1 MPVHPDFSNHLPDAA
16 GKAGEDKRREMP
28 DRFFGTEL
36 SQAAARKAAS
46 DREGER
52 NQFAGAKRGE
62 TNQDAHDHSRVG
74 TVDESRQEGT
84 FERQVGGLVIERQTG
99 GDAKEQQD
107 AQAQGERQ
115 TLAPGAVLGDQ
126 EVPEPPKSN
135 ENGRRGRHDGELEE
149 QRCQQ

>member
-1 MPVHPDFSNHLPDAA
+1 
-16 GKAGEDKRREMP
+16 MP

-62 TNQDAHDHSRVG
+62 TNQDANDHSRVG
-74 TVDESRQEGT
+74 TVDESRQKGT

-115 TLAPGAVLGDQ
+115 TLAPGAVLGD
-126 EVPEPPKSN
+126 P
-135 ENGRRGRHDGELEE
+135 G
-149 QRCQQ
+149 